1 MRVRRWAVLG
11 AAAWVALAAAAG
23 ADGKQAF
30 VDYYTTASTLIHA
43 LNGIAADLDRMDLLA
58 GDFPAETAQEV
69 KARLVK
75 VREGFASVLT
85 YDDHTDE
92 INEGYLLYIDE
103 VLLAVLTAQEYREK
117 GGAERREHVAQL
129 LRESSKLRAE
139 LNQKIQRDKKA
150 YGLD

>member
-1 MRVRRWAVLG
+1 MCVRKWLVTWAAAG
-11 AAAWVALAAAAG
+11 AALAPAAG
-23 ADGKQAF
+23 ADGKEAF

-43 LNGIAADLDRMDLLA
+43 LNGIAADLDRMDLLT
-58 GDFPAETAQEV
+58 GDYPAETAQEV
-69 KARLVK
+69 KARLIK

-117 GGAERREHVAQL
+117 GGTERRESLAQL
-129 LRESSKLRAE
+129 LQESSKLRAE